1 MLAVVLA
8 GGGCDC
14 EVVMAA
20 LLLGLLEAGSVGV
33 GGCAEGGACA
43 WLGEAIVMVCGLFFY
58 LSRL

>member
-1 MLAVVLA
+1 
-8 GGGCDC
+8 
-14 EVVMAA
+14 MAA
-20 LLLGLLEAGSVGV
+20 LLLGLLEEGSVGV